1 MQYTLVAVFVG
12 CFIALPICFMRMSRF
27 KSLNLIATIYISV
40 IKGTP
45 VVVQLSI
52 WYFAFTQLRGWQI
65 SAFTAGAFT
74 FAINSSAYLA
84 EVIRSGIN
92 AIDPGQAEAAR
103 VIGLTKK
110 DTFFGIILPQALSN
124 ITPAIVGEII
134 ALTKETAIIGFIGV
148 ADLARRAQLVA
159 TTSDC
164 VWPMLAAGTVYYCL
178 TVGISCLYSFIKRS
192 KRVKNYKY
200 SIE

>member
-1 MQYTLVAVFVG
+1 
-12 CFIALPICFMRMSRF
+12 MSRF
-27 KSLNLIATIYISV
+27 KSLNLIARIYISL

-45 VVVQLSI
+45 VVVQLSM
-52 WYFAFTQLRGWQI
+52 WYFAFVQVTGWQI
-65 SAFTAGAFT
+65 SAFTAGILTFT
-74 FAINSSAYLA
+74 INSSAYLA
-84 EVIRSGIN
+84 EIIRTGIN
-92 AIDPGQAEAAR
+92 AIDQGQTEAAR

-110 DTFFGIILPQALSN
+110 DTFFDIILPQALSN
-124 ITPAIVGEII
+124 IIPAIVNEIT
-134 ALTKETAIIGFIGV
+134 ALTKETAIIGFIGI

-164 VWPMLAAGTVYYCL
+164 VWPILAAGAVYYCL